1 MLLTAGYVLWP
12 VARVCLLVVEQPP
25 DAELLR
31 GRPVPACPVASTGG
45 LVAEY
50 SVQPVTVLR
59 TLGRVCQIL
68 IFADVRMSPWVITPV
83 CYALVFSNPNQ
94 TIRAVVE
101 LGFPKLAFPIPIT
114 VLNVTHDLGLC

>member
-1 MLLTAGYVLWP
+1 MKESNIGSEITVLIAICSSVSSLLT
-12 VARVCLLVVEQPP
+12 
-25 DAELLR
+25 
-31 GRPVPACPVASTGG
+31 
-45 LVAEY
+45 
-50 SVQPVTVLR
+50 
-59 TLGRVCQIL
+59 CQIL